1 MAHRAKKSLGQHFL
15 RSTTALKAM
24 VSSGAVSAID
34 TVLEIGP
41 GEGVLTK
48 ALLATG
54 AKVIAVEFDQA
65 LIPLLQETFASE
77 ITSGQLKLIEA
88 DVLKWNPA
96 EYGLVRGRYKLVAN
110 IPYYITGAIFEK
122 FLTEKNYP
130 SCMVVL
136 IQKEVATRIVARDG
150 KESILSLSVK
160 AFGTPKITIKVP
172 ASAFRPAPKV
182 DSAILAVTAISRNN
196 FKITPPQ
203 SSPRQGEEAMQ
214 NTIKH
219 FFDVLHAGFA
229 HKRKLVARNLEE
241 IASKELIT
249 KVFTELGISLQ
260 ARAEDISLPLW
271 IALAKAFGVES

>member
-24 VSSGAVSAID
+24 VSSGTVSAND

-41 GEGVLTK
+41 GEGVLTR

-54 AKVIAVEFDQA
+54 AKVIAVEFDNA
-65 LIPLLQETFASE
+65 LIPLLQETFSSE
-77 ITSGQLKLIEA
+77 IASGQLRLIEA
-88 DVLKWNPA
+88 DILKWNPSDHGLSA
-96 EYGLVRGRYKLVAN
+96 ETYKLVAN

-136 IQKEVATRIVARDG
+136 IQKEVATRIVARDN

-160 AFGTPKITIKVP
+160 AFGIPKITMKVP

-182 DSAILAVTAISRNN
+182 DSAVLAITAISRDN
-196 FKITPPQ
+196 FT
-203 SSPRQGEEAMQ
+203 SPAGEEATQHNM
-214 NTIKH
+214 KY
-219 FFDVLHAGFA
+219 FFDIIHAAFA
-229 HKRKLVARNLEE
+229 HKRKLVARNLE
-241 IASKELIT
+241 SVVNKELIT
-249 KVFTELGISLQ
+249 TTFANLGISAK
-260 ARAEDISLPLW
+260 ARAEDISLPIW
-271 IALAKAFGVES
+271 ITLAKAFGVES